1 MEYSRA
7 YRNSKIAVQTLKHWK
22 YYIQKRRESR
32 KLKGE
37 TKFILF
43 QNHIWHK
50 VFKNGS
56 SKICV
61 RQLLKILKGY
71 GLLRQTIPFQIF

>member
-37 TKFILF
+37 TKIYL
-43 QNHIWHK
+43 
-50 VFKNGS
+50 
-56 SKICV
+56 
-61 RQLLKILKGY
+61 
-71 GLLRQTIPFQIF
+71 IPKSHLGQSIQEWI